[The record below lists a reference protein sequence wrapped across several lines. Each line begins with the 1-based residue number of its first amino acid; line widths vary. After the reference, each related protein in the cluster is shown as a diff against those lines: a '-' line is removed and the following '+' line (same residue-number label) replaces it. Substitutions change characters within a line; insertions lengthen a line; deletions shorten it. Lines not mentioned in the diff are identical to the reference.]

1 MKITPIASSSAGI
14 ATIVSNGGSSLLL
27 DCGISKKRLRRALGA
42 LTAID
47 AVLLTHEHA
56 DHARGA
62 AAMMIAGVDV
72 FATAGTFEALNLN
85 GHHRARIVEPETP
98 FRVGPWSVV
107 PLPAVH
113 NAAEPVY
120 WYFSTDAATSCSTR
134 STPPIVRHRFAG
146 LTHVLIEANWCPTIV
161 QQRVKDGTMDAS
173 LAGTVLKNHMSID
186 GAVALLKANDL
197 SAVQGIWLLHL
208 SDKNS
213 DAEAF
218 AHRVAATTGKP
229 VHVAPRNEERYS

>member
-1 MKITPIASSSAGI
+1 MKITPIASSSAGN

-85 GHHRARIVEPETP
+85 GHHRARIVKPETP

-120 WYFSTDAATSCSTR
+120 WYFSTADNVLLYAVDTSY
-134 STPPIVRHRFAG
+134 VRHRFAG
-146 LTHVLIEANWCPTIV
+146 LTHVMIEANWCSTIV
-161 QQRVKDGTMDAS
+161 QQRVKSGTMDAS

-186 GAVALLKANDL
+186 GAVALLRANDL
-197 SAVQGIWLLHL
+197 SAVESIWLMHL

-218 AHRVAATTGKP
+218 NQRVADATGKP